1 MSNLLKF
8 GIPKGSLE
16 EATIDLFKQAGWTV
30 KTSSRSYFPGIDDD
44 EMKCSLIRPQEMGRY
59 VERGTIDVGIA
70 GRDWVRENDS
80 DVVEV
85 CEMVYSKVSRR
96 PVRWVLV
103 VGQESKVQK
112 PEDLAGCT
120 ISTELV
126 EFTKRYFAERNIP
139 VTVEFSWGAT
149 EAKVVEGLCD
159 AIVEVTE
166 TGSTIKA
173 NNLRIVCDL
182 MTSVPVMI
190 ANKTAWTDPWKRAK
204 IEQIATLLQSALRA
218 EGMVGPEDE
227 RAGRPYR
234 GDHLGAA
241 ESEESDCI
249 TPLQVRLGL
258 HREYPAG
265 KGSPPDHPRTA
276 ASRRPG
282 DCRISADQ
290 DYLIAPRIEAG
301 RLCAACK
308 KPRQVFPPGLCR
320 RQS

>member
-1 MSNLLKF
+1 MSNILKF

-16 EATIDLFKQAGWTV
+16 EATVDLFKQAGWSLGI
-30 KTSSRSYFPGIDDD
+30 SSRSYFPTIDDE

-80 DVVEV
+80 QVVEV

-103 VGQESKVQK
+103 VGPDSPIQR

-166 TGSTIKA
+166 TGSTIRA

-182 MTSVPVMI
+182 MSSVPVMI
-190 ANKTAWTDPWKRAK
+190 ANRAAWNEPWKRTK
-204 IEQIATLLQSALRA
+204 IEQIGTMLQSALSA
-218 EGMVGPEDE
+218 EGMVGLKMN
-227 RAGRPYR
+227 A
-234 GDHLGAA
+234 
-241 ESEESDCI
+241 
-249 TPLQVRLGL
+249 
-258 HREYPAG
+258 PA
-265 KGSPPDHPRTA
+265 D
-276 ASRRPG
+276 
-282 DCRISADQ
+282 
-290 DYLIAPRIEAG
+290 RIEAIIAI
-301 RLCAACK
+301 LPSLK
-308 KPRQVFPPGLCR
+308 NPTVSHLYKSDWVSIESILPEKQVRQIIPALMKIGAQGIVEYPL
-320 RQS
+320 SKII

>member
-1 MSNLLKF
+1 MSTILKF

-16 EATIDLFKQAGWTV
+16 EATVDLFKQAGWSLGI
-30 KTSSRSYFPGIDDD
+30 SSRSYFPTIDDD
-44 EMKCSLIRPQEMGRY
+44 GMKCSLIRPQEMGRY

-80 DVVEV
+80 QVVEV

-103 VGQESKVQK
+103 VGPNSPVER

-166 TGSTIKA
+166 TGSTIRA

-182 MTSVPVMI
+182 MSSVPVMI
-190 ANKTAWTDPWKRAK
+190 ANRDAWNEPWKRTK
-204 IEQIATLLQSALRA
+204 IEQIGTMLQSALSA
-218 EGMVGPEDE
+218 EGMVGLKMN
-227 RAGRPYR
+227 A
-234 GDHLGAA
+234 
-241 ESEESDCI
+241 
-249 TPLQVRLGL
+249 
-258 HREYPAG
+258 PA
-265 KGSPPDHPRTA
+265 D
-276 ASRRPG
+276 
-282 DCRISADQ
+282 
-290 DYLIAPRIEAG
+290 RIEAIIAI
-301 RLCAACK
+301 LPSLK
-308 KPRQVFPPGLCR
+308 NPTVSHLYKSDWVSIESILPEKQVRQIIPALMKMGAQGIVEYPL
-320 RQS
+320 SKII

>member
-1 MSNLLKF
+1 MSNILKF

-16 EATIDLFKQAGWTV
+16 EATVDLFKQAGWSLGI
-30 KTSSRSYFPGIDDD
+30 SSRSYFPTIDDE

-80 DVVEV
+80 QVVEV

-103 VGQESKVQK
+103 VGPDSPVQK

-166 TGSTIKA
+166 TGSTIRA

-182 MTSVPVMI
+182 MSSVPVMI
-190 ANKTAWTDPWKRAK
+190 ANRAAWNDPWKRGK
-204 IEQIATLLQSALRA
+204 IEQIGTMLQSALSA
-218 EGMVGPEDE
+218 EGMVGLKMNAP
-227 RAGRPYR
+227 
-234 GDHLGAA
+234 
-241 ESEESDCI
+241 SE
-249 TPLQVRLGL
+249 
-258 HREYPAG
+258 
-265 KGSPPDHPRTA
+265 
-276 ASRRPG
+276 
-282 DCRISADQ
+282 
-290 DYLIAPRIEAG
+290 RIEAIISI
-301 RLCAACK
+301 LPSLK
-308 KPRQVFPPGLCR
+308 NPTVSHLYKSDWVSIESILPEKQVRQIIPALLKMGAQGIVEYPL
-320 RQS
+320 SKII

>member
-1 MSNLLKF
+1 MSNILKF

-16 EATIDLFKQAGWTV
+16 DATVDLFKQAGWSV
-30 KTSSRSYFPGIDDD
+30 GISSRSYFPTIDDE

-80 DVVEV
+80 QVVEV

-103 VGQESKVQK
+103 VGPDSPVQK

-166 TGSTIKA
+166 TGSTIRA

-182 MTSVPVMI
+182 MSSVPVMI
-190 ANKTAWTDPWKRAK
+190 ANRAAWNDPWKRTK
-204 IEQIATLLQSALRA
+204 IEQIGTMLQSALSA
-218 EGMVGPEDE
+218 EGMVGLKMN
-227 RAGRPYR
+227 A
-234 GDHLGAA
+234 
-241 ESEESDCI
+241 
-249 TPLQVRLGL
+249 
-258 HREYPAG
+258 PA
-265 KGSPPDHPRTA
+265 D
-276 ASRRPG
+276 
-282 DCRISADQ
+282 
-290 DYLIAPRIEAG
+290 RIEAIIAIPPS
-301 RLCAACK
+301 LK
-308 KPRQVFPPGLCR
+308 NPTVSHLYQSDWVSIESILPEKQVRQIIPALMKMGAQGIVEYPL
-320 RQS
+320 SKII